1 MKRHAFDPIS
11 FIFGI
16 VFVGF
21 AAAGVAS
28 ATTNI
33 NFQAWIIPGA
43 VLLFGVGLLLVA
55 LRGLRNAD

>member
-16 VFVGF
+16 VFVGL
-21 AAAGVAS
+21 AVAGVAS
-28 ATTNI
+28 TTTDFD
-33 NFQAWIIPGA
+33 FQAWIIPGA

-55 LRGLRNAD
+55 LRGLRSPS